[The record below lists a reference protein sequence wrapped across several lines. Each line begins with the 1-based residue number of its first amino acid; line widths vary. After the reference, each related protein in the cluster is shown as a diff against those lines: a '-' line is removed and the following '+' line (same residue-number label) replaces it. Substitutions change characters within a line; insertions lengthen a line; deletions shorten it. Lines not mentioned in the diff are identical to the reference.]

1 MVGLQERLL
10 PTCSFV
16 LSFAAPDTF
25 RLTRPLSL
33 LSRSLARFHPPSVP
47 PRPVV
52 LAASPRAKISVV
64 CAVSSDSIGHPE
76 SVVRRQRPATTPAS
90 SKSPLRHSF
99 PIEVSWANFGAWNR
113 RGFGFESVCFN
124 EILNPIAGLN
134 NSSLVW
140 RDSKSP
146 SNNKC
151 QLMHIA
157 DIRFCSF
164 PRRFAVTQRLDL

>member
-1 MVGLQERLL
+1 MSWVGQERLL

-25 RLTRPLSL
+25 RLTRPPSL
-33 LSRSLARFHPPSVP
+33 PSISLARFHPPSLPPSP
-47 PRPVV
+47 PRRRPRKA
-52 LAASPRAKISVV
+52 AASPRAKISVV

-99 PIEVSWANFGAWNR
+99 PIGVSWANFGAWNR

-146 SNNKC
+146 SLKV
-151 QLMHIA
+151 
-157 DIRFCSF
+157 CSS
-164 PRRFAVTQRLDL
+164 PISASAPSQGVWR